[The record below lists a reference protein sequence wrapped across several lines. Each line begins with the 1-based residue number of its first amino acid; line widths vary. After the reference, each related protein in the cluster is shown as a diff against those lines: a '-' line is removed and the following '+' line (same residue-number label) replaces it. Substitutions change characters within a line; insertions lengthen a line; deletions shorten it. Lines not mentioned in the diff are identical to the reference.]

1 VLDGGDGGMV
11 VYSPADRLEG
21 RMTMVVLL
29 IAQEAEGLGEV
40 GMYCVQDV
48 TCPSSAPLDDT
59 RVC

>member
-1 VLDGGDGGMV
+1 MLDGEDGGML
-11 VYSPADRLEG
+11 VYSPADRREG

-29 IAQEAEGLGEV
+29 IAQEVEGLGEV
-40 GMYCVQDV
+40 ETYCVPDV